1 MYNVTWATNIPLLR
15 RLQTGAD
22 GVKVLI
28 LNGDTDPSISS
39 FKTQRYTSELD
50 FPVLDAWRPW
60 TFGAAGPEVVAGQ
73 VIQWAGNITEITVR
87 GSGHMVPGFKPYS
100 ALLMMQNF
108 LSDAGVSAWPA
119 LPPSAPA
126 QRPAHALPGERY

>member
-1 MYNVTWATNIPLLR
+1 MYNLTWESNLPLLR

-28 LNGDTDPSISS
+28 LNGDTDPSISL
-39 FKTQRYTSELD
+39 FKTQRYTSELG

-60 TFGAAGPEVVAGQ
+60 TFGAEGPEVVAGQ
-73 VIQWAGNITEITVR
+73 VLQWEGNITEITVR

-100 ALLMMQNF
+100 ALLMLQNF
-108 LSDAGVSAWPA
+108 LSDAGPSAWPA
-119 LPPSAPA
+119 LPPSAPG
-126 QRPAHALPGERY
+126 QRSARALPGDRY